1 MGTNIPRAY
10 QRIADIVVEGIESNG
25 LQWLCPWQKLD
36 PTSFSPRSRQTG
48 KSYKGINVLL
58 LSCEFAYAVPEDDK
72 LNPDGKSG
80 QIVDGKFYEYTAN
93 EWVTMRQCAKLGGK
107 VPKGSYGTW
116 VSFWNKGYVANGK
129 YFNRV
134 EDVLGA
140 GIALKDAEER
150 WSLKEYCVFN
160 VGLCGIKP
168 LQKAEKPAKLD
179 ESNIFTPVDKAD
191 DIVKGYVDGPKIQHG
206 GDRACYHRV
215 LDRVKMP
222 RKEQFKRSDD
232 YYHTLFHELVHS
244 TGHESR
250 LKRKDLEEITSHGDD
265 AYSREE
271 LTAEIGAM
279 LLSHTAGVDFNVNNA
294 KAYLKGWVTHL
305 KDHPKHAREGL
316 DRAIKAVEHMRKGKG
331 LPKRKVKV
339 SAKAQA

>member
-1 MGTNIPRAY
+1 MGNNIPRAY

-36 PTSFSPRSRQTG
+36 PSSFVPRSRQTG
-48 KSYKGINVLL
+48 KAYKGINTLL
-58 LSCEFAYAVPEDDK
+58 LSCEFAFSIPEDK
-72 LNPDGKSG
+72 ELNPDGKSG

-93 EWVTMRQCAKLGGK
+93 EWVTMRQCAKLKGQ

-116 VSFWNKGYVANGK
+116 VSFWNKGYVADGK
-129 YFNRV
+129 YFNRK
-134 EDVLGA
+134 EDVLAA
-140 GIALKDAEER
+140 GLSLKDAEER

-168 LQKAEKPAKLD
+168 LKKAEKVD
-179 ESNIFTPVDKAD
+179 ESNIFNPVKKAD
-191 DIVKGYVDGPKIQHG
+191 DIVKGYADCPDIKHG

-215 LDRVKMP
+215 LDCIKMP
-222 RKEQFKRSDD
+222 NKKQFKRSDD

-244 TGHESR
+244 TGHEAR
-250 LKRKDLEEITSHGDD
+250 LKRKDLEEITRQGDD

-279 LLSHTAGVDFNVNNA
+279 MLSHTAGVDFNINNS
-294 KAYLKGWVTHL
+294 KAYLKGWVSHL
-305 KDHPKHAREGL
+305 KDHPKHAREAL
-316 DRAIKAVEHMRKGKG
+316 DRAVKAVEYMRKGKG
-331 LPKRKVKV
+331 LPKRKVTA
-339 SAKAQA
+339 SATAQA

>member
-1 MGTNIPRAY
+1 M
-10 QRIADIVVEGIESNG
+10 
-25 LQWLCPWQKLD
+25 
-36 PTSFSPRSRQTG
+36 
-48 KSYKGINVLL
+48 
-58 LSCEFAYAVPEDDK
+58 
-72 LNPDGKSG
+72 
-80 QIVDGKFYEYTAN
+80 
-93 EWVTMRQCAKLGGK
+93 
-107 VPKGSYGTW
+107 
-116 VSFWNKGYVANGK
+116 
-129 YFNRV
+129 
-134 EDVLGA
+134 
-140 GIALKDAEER
+140 
-150 WSLKEYCVFN
+150 FN

-168 LQKAEKPAKLD
+168 LKKSEKPSTLD
-179 ESNIFTPVDKAD
+179 ESNIFAPVKKAD
-191 DIVKGYVDGPKIQHG
+191 DIVKGYADGPKIQHG

-222 RKEQFKRSDD
+222 KKEQFKRPDD

-250 LKRKDLEEITSHGDD
+250 LKRKDLEEITRHGDD

-294 KAYLKGWVTHL
+294 KAYLKGWVSHL

-316 DRAIKAVEHMRKGKG
+316 DRAMKAVEYMRKGKG
-331 LPKRKVKV
+331 LPKRRVKA